1 MHMAGCGNPAVAEL
15 QLAAAT
21 QAVEFISDLHLSA
34 ALPRTTAAFERYLAS
49 TTAGAV
55 IILGDLFELCV
66 GDDGLA
72 EPFEQRCLRAM
83 QVAARRV
90 PLYFMVGNRDFLA
103 GPGFAQASGCTLLH
117 DPTCVQAFGEQ
128 ALLTHGD
135 ALCLADL
142 DYQAFRRMVRGAAW
156 QQAFLAKPLPE
167 RRALAMAIRHAS
179 EEKKQRSA
187 QDDQTNRA
195 DWADVS
201 DAAALQWLRSA
212 GANHMVHGHTH
223 RPGRHELAP
232 GVFRH
237 VLSDWD
243 LDTEPP
249 RAQVLR
255 WTRAGFLRIDATVPA

>member
-1 MHMAGCGNPAVAEL
+1 MHQAGVGNPKVAEL
-15 QLAAAT
+15 QLGAAA

-34 ALPRTTAAFERYLAS
+34 ALPRTTAAFERYLAN
-49 TTAGAV
+49 TTADAV
-55 IILGDLFELCV
+55 FILGDLFELCV

-72 EPFEQRCLRAM
+72 EPFEQRCLRALH
-83 QVAARRV
+83 AASQRV

-103 GPGFAQASGCTLLH
+103 GAGFAQASGCTLLH
-117 DPTCVQAFGEQ
+117 DPTCVHAFS
-128 ALLTHGD
+128 ARTLLTHGD

-142 DYQAFRRMVRGAAW
+142 DYQRFRSMVRSPAW

-167 RRALAMAIRHAS
+167 RRALAAAIRHAS
-179 EEKKQRSA
+179 EERKQRGA
-187 QDDQTNRA
+187 QDDPTP
-195 DWADVS
+195 WADVD
-201 DAAALQWLRSA
+201 DAAALHWLRAA
-212 GANHMVHGHTH
+212 GADHMVHGHTH

-243 LDTEPP
+243 LDVTPP

-255 WTRAGFLRIDATVPA
+255 WTRAGFARIDATVPA

>member
-1 MHMAGCGNPAVAEL
+1 MHMAGCGNPAVAKL
-15 QLAAAT
+15 QLGPGT

-34 ALPRTTAAFERYLAS
+34 ALPRTTAAFERYLAG
-49 TTAGAV
+49 TTADAV
-55 IILGDLFELCV
+55 FILGDLFELCV

-72 EPFEQRCLRAM
+72 EPFEQRCLRAL
-83 QVAARRV
+83 QVAAQRV
-90 PLYFMVGNRDFLA
+90 PVYFMVGNRDFLA
-103 GPGFAQASGCTLLH
+103 GPGFAKASGCTLLH
-117 DPTCVQAFGEQ
+117 DPTLVQAFGAQ

-142 DYQAFRRMVRGAAW
+142 DYQRFRSMVRGAAW
-156 QQAFLAKPLPE
+156 QHAFLAKPLPE
-167 RRALAMAIRHAS
+167 RRALAAAIRHAS

-187 QDDQTNRA
+187 QDDQANGA

-201 DAAALQWLRSA
+201 DTAALQWLRAA
-212 GANHMVHGHTH
+212 GAAHMVHGHTH
-223 RPGRHELAP
+223 RPGCHELAP

-243 LDTEPP
+243 LDTTPP

-255 WTRAGFLRIDATVPA
+255 WTRAGFARIDATVAA

>member
-1 MHMAGCGNPAVAEL
+1 MVGAGNPAVAEL
-15 QLAAAT
+15 QLRAGT

-34 ALPRTTAAFERYLAS
+34 ALPRTTAAFEHYLAS
-49 TTAGAV
+49 TRADAV
-55 IILGDLFELCV
+55 FILGDLFELCV
-66 GDDGLA
+66 GDDGLGDA
-72 EPFEQRCLRAM
+72 FEQRCLLALHG
-83 QVAARRV
+83 AARRL

-103 GPGFAQASGCTLLH
+103 GPGFAEASGCTLLD
-117 DPTCVQAFGEQ
+117 DPTRVQAFGQ
-128 ALLTHGD
+128 HALLTHGD

-142 DYQAFRRMVRGAAW
+142 DYQRFRRMVRGPAW

-167 RRALAMAIRHAS
+167 RRALAAAIRHAS
-179 EEKKQRSA
+179 EERKQRSA
-187 QDDQTNRA
+187 QDDSTAWA

-201 DAAALQWLRSA
+201 DAAALQWLRAA
-212 GANHMVHGHTH
+212 GAAHMVHGHTH

-243 LDTEPP
+243 VDAAPP

-255 WTRAGFLRIDATVPA
+255 WTRAGFARIDATVAA